1 MSTAPQLPSPRSPG
15 CQPARHHRRLCALL
29 VGLMVWSA
37 LSIRPAAAG
46 PKAKLLGDLI
56 SAAIGLAAVHYG
68 KQALAERGLE
78 GEEDPFRR
86 CLVELTAPPSDKSTE
101 QSAAQQ
107 LIAHLQWN
115 RRLDKGTAEDI
126 AYSALVDLC
135 LRHSARPYDNL
146 VAAYYKASVNRANNF
161 YSRYLRRY
169 ATCENIALLAD
180 RCQLRGGFYAP
191 DEGIRLRSQIDVA
204 RRVWCSLSSE
214 DQQLL
219 IDRAINSMKFSDLG
233 TKNGLTT
240 RQAHDRYYNTL
251 RQVKAQVQ
259 AACPE
264 D

>member
-1 MSTAPQLPSPRSPG
+1 MSAGRKLPLQ
-15 CQPARHHRRLCALL
+15 QPLESHQIRRRGLCALL
-29 VGLMVWSA
+29 IGLMVWSA

-46 PKAKLLGDLI
+46 PKAKLLGDLV

-68 KQALAERGLE
+68 KQALIERSLE

-86 CLVELTAPPSDKSTE
+86 CLIELAAPPSDKSSE

-107 LIAHLQWN
+107 LVAYLQGN

-135 LRHSARPYDNL
+135 VRHSTQPYANL

-169 ATCENIALLAD
+169 ATCENVTLLEE
-180 RCQLRGGFYAP
+180 RCPLRGGFYAP
-191 DEGIRLRSQIDVA
+191 DEGVRLRSQIDVA
-204 RRVWCSLSSE
+204 RRAWCGLSGD
-214 DQQLL
+214 DQQIIL
-219 IDRAINSMKFSDLG
+219 DRAVNSMKYVELG
-233 TKNGLTT
+233 TKNGLTA
-240 RQAHDRYYNTL
+240 RQAHDRYHNTL
-251 RQVKAQVQ
+251 RRVQAQVR